1 MKKIS
6 LLSGAI
12 ALLSIA
18 SQTSATTV
26 IAPTFSQLVNEAE
39 VIFQGTVTASR
50 SVWVGEG
57 AQRDIMTYVT
67 FKVDDAVKGTPG
79 SMYTISMVG
88 GTVGQD
94 TMEISGAPKFK
105 IGSRDL
111 LFVQHNG
118 QQFIPLVGIMH
129 GRFRVQ
135 QDQSGRDV
143 VMTDDK
149 APLSNTAEL
158 GVNEQNARAGSAM
171 SVDQFKN
178 AVRETIKQS
187 ASHPAQ

>member
-1 MKKIS
+1 MKKLS

-18 SQTSATTV
+18 SQISATTV
-26 IAPTFSQLVNEAE
+26 IAPTFAQLVNEAE

-94 TMEISGAPKFK
+94 TMEISGAPRFK

-149 APLSNTAEL
+149 APLSSTEEL
-158 GVNEQNARAGSAM
+158 GLNEQNARAGAPM

-187 ASHPAQ
+187 ASHPTQ

>member
-18 SQTSATTV
+18 SQISATTV
-26 IAPTFSQLVNEAE
+26 IAPTFAQLVNEAE

-79 SMYTISMVG
+79 SIYTISMVG

-135 QDQSGRDV
+135 LDQSGRDV

-158 GVNEQNARAGSAM
+158 GVNEQNARAGAAM

>member
-1 MKKIS
+1 MKKLS
-6 LLSGAI
+6 LLPVAI

-18 SQTSATTV
+18 SQISATTV
-26 IAPTFSQLVNEAE
+26 IAPTFAQLVNEAE

-79 SMYTISMVG
+79 SSYIISMVG

-94 TMEISGAPKFK
+94 SMEISGAPKFK

-187 ASHPAQ
+187 ASHPTQ